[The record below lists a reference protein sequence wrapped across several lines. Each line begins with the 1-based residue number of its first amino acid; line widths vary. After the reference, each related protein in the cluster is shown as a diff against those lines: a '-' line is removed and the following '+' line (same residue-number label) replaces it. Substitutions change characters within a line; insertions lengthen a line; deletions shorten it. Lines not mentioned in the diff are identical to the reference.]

1 MTTSSKLETVLK
13 KETISIIADVKE
25 NVYSKECY
33 LNKCHGILIVKTYW
47 DTHNG
52 FNSQRSCLTLQMIDY
67 SFEQLISV
75 FSFEKIKTGLTNWI
89 CRVGFFFFF
98 FCFCPCPISTHLPH
112 TPSQGK
118 YILPPSARSSV
129 IWPIKL

>member
-89 CRVGFFFFF
+89 CRVGFL
-98 FCFCPCPISTHLPH
+98 FCFFLLLSLSHIN
-112 TPSQGK
+112 TPSTYPQPGEVYLTSLCK
-118 YILPPSARSSV
+118 
-129 IWPIKL
+129 IKCNLAY

>member
-52 FNSQRSCLTLQMIDY
+52 FNSQRSCLTPQMIDY

-75 FSFEKIKTGLTNWI
+75 FSFEKINRFDKLNLQGW
-89 CRVGFFFFF
+89 VFV
-98 FCFCPCPISTHLPH
+98 CFCLCPTSTHLPH